1 MACELLYFGQR
12 PEVAKYSVAA
22 GARHL
27 SGPLLSS
34 QHKCWLCSLHDHTR
48 LRGVPAWLKHR
59 ALLLAVRPHSDR
71 SLFTIMMTHPLC
83 SALGKFFSLLLCPL
97 FGAAEALHNVLR
109 SLLCALC
116 GLASFVLELVCCF
129 LGLLLGF
136 LLCLFGPLLQGMP
149 RPYDVSS
156 HGAFM
161 AATLHDKEL
170 VPADILRMYG
180 LPYALL

>member
-1 MACELLYFGQR
+1 MAEDA
-12 PEVAKYSVAA
+12 P
-22 GARHL
+22 
-27 SGPLLSS
+27 
-34 QHKCWLCSLHDHTR
+34 
-48 LRGVPAWLKHR
+48 R
-59 ALLLAVRPHSDR
+59 ALLLAARPHSDR
-71 SLFTIMMTHPLC
+71 SLFTIMMTHSLC
-83 SALGKFFSLLLCPL
+83 SALSKFFSLLLRPL
-97 FGAAEALHNVLR
+97 FGAAEALGVLR

-116 GLASFVLELVCCF
+116 GLASFVLELVRSF